1 MQSRIIK
8 ITAVTAILAFLVF
21 MIMDKNIFNNGTE
34 NEKFGI
40 GNGRLEATQINIS
53 SKIPGRLLEVYV
65 QEGDMVE
72 KGQVLAKLD
81 TDELEARLK
90 SAQAYVQQ
98 MKQNKLYEEA
108 IVLQRE
114 SELTLAKKTYDRT
127 LKLYNNKSIALAQLD
142 HDTATLEAAK
152 ATLQA
157 QKAKVINQEAAINA
171 AIAQVD
177 TIKVNIN
184 DSTLYSPVKGRVLYK
199 LAENG
204 EVVASGG
211 NVLTVL
217 NLLDTY
223 MTIFLPTSKAGLVNI
238 GSPARIIFDALPGVA
253 VPANVTFISPQAQ
266 FTPKEIETQTE
277 REKLMFRIKVK
288 IDPKLLKD
296 HIQKIKTGVPG
307 VVYIKLDENAQWP
320 EKLSRLPKE

>member
-1 MQSRIIK
+1 MNSPWQ
-8 ITAVTAILAFLVF
+8 
-21 MIMDKNIFNNGTE
+21 
-34 NEKFGI
+34 
-40 GNGRLEATQINIS
+40 
-53 SKIPGRLLEVYV
+53 
-65 QEGDMVE
+65 
-72 KGQVLAKLD
+72 
-81 TDELEARLK
+81 
-90 SAQAYVQQ
+90 
-98 MKQNKLYEEA
+98 
-108 IVLQRE
+108 
-114 SELTLAKKTYDRT
+114 KKTYDRT
-127 LKLYNNKSIALAQLD
+127 LKLYKNKSIALAQLD

-171 AIAQVD
+171 AIAQVE

-238 GSPARIIFDALPGVA
+238 GSPARIIFDALPNIA

-288 IDPKLLKD
+288 IDPQLLKD

-307 VVYIKLDENAQWP
+307 VVYIKLDENAKWP

>member
-90 SAQAYVQQ
+90 SAQAYIEQ

-108 IVLQRE
+108 IVQQRQ
-114 SELTLAKKTYDRT
+114 SELTLAQKTYDRS
-127 LKLYNNKSIALAQLD
+127 LKLYKNKSIALAQLD
-142 HDTATLEAAK
+142 HDTATMKAAK
-152 ATLQA
+152 AALQA
-157 QKAKVINQEAAINA
+157 QKAKVVNQQAAINA
-171 AIAQVD
+171 AVAQAQ

-184 DSTLYSPVKGRVLYK
+184 DSTLYSPVKGRILYK
-199 LAENG
+199 LAQNG
-204 EVVASGG
+204 EVVAAGG

-223 MTIFLPTSKAGLVNI
+223 MTIFLPTSKVTFVDI
-238 GSPARIIFDALPGVA
+238 GSPARIVFDALPNLA
-253 VPANVTFISPQAQ
+253 IPAYVTFISPQAQ

-277 REKLMFRIKVK
+277 REKLMFRVKVK
-288 IDPKLLKD
+288 IEPKLLKD
-296 HIQKIKTGVPG
+296 HIEKIKTGVPG
-307 VVYIKLDENAQWP
+307 VAYIKLDDKARWP
-320 EKLSRLPKE
+320 EELTNTPKE